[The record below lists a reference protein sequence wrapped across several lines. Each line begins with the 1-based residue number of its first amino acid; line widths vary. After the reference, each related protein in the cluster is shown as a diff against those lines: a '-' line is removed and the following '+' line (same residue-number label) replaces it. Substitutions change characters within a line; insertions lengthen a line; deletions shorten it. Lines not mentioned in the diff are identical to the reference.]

1 MNDKKENIIN
11 AAVELFAEKGFEGTS
26 IRELAA
32 KAGVNVAM
40 VNYYFGS
47 KEKLFEAM
55 VQYKASYTK
64 NIIEEILKDN
74 ALSEIQKIDKV
85 VEMFV
90 NKTFHN
96 RLFHR
101 VIHQELMLLQRE
113 NLQDII
119 INIISPNSIAIKNVI
134 EAGIKKGVFKK
145 VDAPLLMA
153 SVFGTFNQVL
163 LSRKMCNKL
172 IDKDPSYMPYE
183 DPKFKKRLIEHLQ
196 DLLRSHLLKN

>member
-196 DLLRSHLLKN
+196 GLLRSHLLKN